1 MKRRFYQFYKIVFQ
15 KISFFLITQQQNFLM
30 LEGLKLY
37 KIHEYYF
44 INKLL
49 TLYDVQNLDLFP

>member
-30 LEGLKLY
+30 LEVLKLY

-49 TLYDVQNLDLFP
+49 TLYDVQNLDLPP